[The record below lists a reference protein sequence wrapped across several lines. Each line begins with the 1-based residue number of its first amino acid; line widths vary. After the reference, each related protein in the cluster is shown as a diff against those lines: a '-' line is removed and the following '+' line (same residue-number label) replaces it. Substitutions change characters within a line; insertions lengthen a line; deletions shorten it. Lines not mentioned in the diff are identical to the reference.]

1 MIDECLSC
9 HVPFQQHL
17 GVEGTCQQLQNAKQ
31 ELAETQNKL
40 NCTLDR
46 EKIVLRENDYLMGQ
60 RDFKISEIERL
71 EKVNLEL
78 IKDLEFRR
86 ELYKVLQTRSD
97 VIEQERDEA
106 RAAIHPPCPQCGGS
120 GKYAIETQSAA
131 IIVKLREYNLWRRGS
146 DQLAQPNPTDI
157 GLYIDIICDIVE
169 RLERE
174 RDELRA
180 DQSNHEDMTMRYMDE
195 VEALEQQLTAALRE
209 RDETREECLEQA
221 RLLGKG
227 GEREASLL
235 SQVEELK
242 TKLKQY
248 NT

>member
-1 MIDECLSC
+1 
-9 HVPFQQHL
+9 
-17 GVEGTCQQLQNAKQ
+17 
-31 ELAETQNKL
+31 
-40 NCTLDR
+40 
-46 EKIVLRENDYLMGQ
+46 MGQ
-60 RDFKISEIERL
+60 RDFRISEIERL

-97 VIEQERDEA
+97 GIEQERDEA

-169 RLERE
+169 RLERA

-180 DQSNHEDMTMRYMDE
+180 DQSNQEDMLLRYMDE
-195 VEALEQQLTAALRE
+195 VDEARDLCAALQLKCDTMQHALDDWENAAKHVELEHKDEVHCGCVCVLRKLLSDARRE
-209 RDETREECLEQA
+209 RDEA
-221 RLLGKG
+221 
-227 GEREASLL
+227 REAFAVAT
-235 SQVEELK
+235 SQLVQAQEAKRVLEGEK
-242 TKLKQY
+242 
-248 NT
+248 